1 MCSCSVRRRRPYYT
15 AILTGKAV
23 IAMCSA
29 ASTSLCSTSS
39 SATPT
44 SRAGASSTC
53 PAPATCWRGRCQ
65 RRAGGRPASWGAPW
79 GRGWPPTTSPTSAA
93 PAPMPPP
100 TRSRR
105 HSADSPGTRPPWR
118 RPTAS
123 LCCALPPAPASPVAT
138 WMRTRAPER
147 HPVVPSRDLLGIA
160 SFEWPRSGPF
170 QNIPLVG
177 LEQRWKHLELA
188 ASTGNTRETESS
200 VCLRA
205 FEREQ
210 QRASERGTK
219 VFG

>member
-1 MCSCSVRRRRPYYT
+1 MHTQGPVTDTASRDFRTCLKVLSIMAGLYLILLYT
-15 AILTGKAV
+15 GAKAV
-23 IAMCSA
+23 VMLPEPQLDSIVH
-29 ASTSLCSTSS
+29 
-39 SATPT
+39 
-44 SRAGASSTC
+44 
-53 PAPATCWRGRCQ
+53 
-65 RRAGGRPASWGAPW
+65 
-79 GRGWPPTTSPTSAA
+79 
-93 PAPMPPP
+93 
-100 TRSRR
+100 RSRR